1 MTESREA
8 NSPPGNPVAGASE
21 PAHKQKAVIPA
32 IEKATLFF
40 MIHNPLS
47 FKLLTKGLTK
57 KAGKVAEEKSLET
70 VSKRGMGVPPMSHGQ
85 DARATK

>member
-8 NSPPGNPVAGASE
+8 NSPPGNPVAGPSE
-21 PAHKQKAVIPA
+21 PAHKQKTVIPV
-32 IEKATLFF
+32 IDNATPFF
-40 MIHNPLS
+40 MIQPLS
-47 FKLLTKGLTK
+47 SKLLTKGLTK

>member
-1 MTESREA
+1 
-8 NSPPGNPVAGASE
+8 
-21 PAHKQKAVIPA
+21 
-32 IEKATLFF
+32 
-40 MIHNPLS
+40 MIQPLS
-47 FKLLTKGLTK
+47 SKLLTKGLTK